1 VFPGVGAVGREAW
14 FVQSGG
20 EQKKMKEAK
29 ERSEGKKRRKEA
41 KERSEG
47 KKRRKEAKERSE
59 EKRSKGKEGKEIEG
73 RNESKQ
79 QLVRTA

>member
-20 EQKKMKEAK
+20 EQKKMKETK
-29 ERSEGKKRRKEA
+29 KKRSEGKKRRKEA

-47 KKRRKEAKERSE
+47 KKRRKRREGNLRQERE
-59 EKRSKGKEGKEIEG
+59 
-73 RNESKQ
+73 
-79 QLVRTA
+79 